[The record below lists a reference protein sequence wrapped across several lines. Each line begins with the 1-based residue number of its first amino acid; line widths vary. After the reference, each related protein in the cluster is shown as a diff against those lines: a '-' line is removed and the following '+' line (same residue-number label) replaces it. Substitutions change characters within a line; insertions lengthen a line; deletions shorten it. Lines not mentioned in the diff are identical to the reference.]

1 MPSPLADPVKL
12 PCGLVLPNRLSKAAM
27 AELMAKTN
35 HPNDTLLDA
44 YEQWSQGGW
53 GSILTGNVQVDVNHM
68 GSPFDPALHT
78 EYTGADT
85 DTTLLTQWKKYAS
98 TCQKHGTPAIVQICH
113 PGRQSFRVAGKRGM
127 FASTIAP
134 SAVPINIGNGLM
146 ERVIATVTWSS
157 PREMTRGDI
166 ERVIRQ
172 FVDTARLMADAG
184 FSGVELHGAHGYLLD
199 DYGGTPEKRA
209 RFVLDILTETRKVV
223 PPTFAI
229 GIKLN
234 SADHSSTTFEETM
247 TQIALLVSAG
257 LDFLE
262 ISGGTY
268 EDPQMM
274 GYPNPT
280 KTSSSPNANGN
291 GNAKSAR
298 TAAREA
304 FFLEFAHTVRE
315 RHPELVLMLT
325 GGFRTRAGAEAA
337 INDGACDLVGIAR
350 PAAVD
355 PKFPLLLLDEE
366 VPDEKAVL
374 LLEKA
379 PVPWFAKWLPRNL
392 IGAGAESTYYAGQ
405 IQRLA
410 KGLATYAPAL

>member
-1 MPSPLADPVKL
+1 
-12 PCGLVLPNRLSKAAM
+12 
-27 AELMAKTN
+27 
-35 HPNDTLLDA
+35 
-44 YEQWSQGGW
+44 
-53 GSILTGNVQVDVNHM
+53 
-68 GSPFDPALHT
+68 
-78 EYTGADT
+78 
-85 DTTLLTQWKKYAS
+85 
-98 TCQKHGTPAIVQICH
+98 
-113 PGRQSFRVAGKRGM
+113 
-127 FASTIAP
+127 
-134 SAVPINIGNGLM
+134 
-146 ERVIATVTWSS
+146 
-157 PREMTRGDI
+157 
-166 ERVIRQ
+166 
-172 FVDTARLMADAG
+172 
-184 FSGVELHGAHGYLLD
+184 
-199 DYGGTPEKRA
+199 
-209 RFVLDILTETRKVV
+209 
-223 PPTFAI
+223 
-229 GIKLN
+229 
-234 SADHSSTTFEETM
+234 M

-392 IGAGAESTYYAGQ
+392 IGAGADSVSFDIDRDLGLSWENGCTDFFAWFRRIMLVRFSGWRRGW
-405 IQRLA
+405 RLMRLLFDV
-410 KGLATYAPAL
+410 GLRFGERHGCIGWDGLFDVDGLL

>member
-1 MPSPLADPVKL
+1 
-12 PCGLVLPNRLSKAAM
+12 
-27 AELMAKTN
+27 
-35 HPNDTLLDA
+35 
-44 YEQWSQGGW
+44 
-53 GSILTGNVQVDVNHM
+53 
-68 GSPFDPALHT
+68 
-78 EYTGADT
+78 
-85 DTTLLTQWKKYAS
+85 
-98 TCQKHGTPAIVQICH
+98 
-113 PGRQSFRVAGKRGM
+113 
-127 FASTIAP
+127 
-134 SAVPINIGNGLM
+134 
-146 ERVIATVTWSS
+146 
-157 PREMTRGDI
+157 
-166 ERVIRQ
+166 
-172 FVDTARLMADAG
+172 
-184 FSGVELHGAHGYLLD
+184 
-199 DYGGTPEKRA
+199 
-209 RFVLDILTETRKVV
+209 
-223 PPTFAI
+223 
-229 GIKLN
+229 
-234 SADHSSTTFEETM
+234 M

-274 GYPNPT
+274 GYPNPR
-280 KTSSSPNANGN
+280 KSSPNGN
-291 GNAKSAR
+291 VKSAR

-355 PKFPLLLLDEE
+355 PKFPLLLLDEQ

-392 IGAGAESTYYAGQ
+392 IGAGAESVSFEYW
-405 IQRLA
+405 LA
-410 KGLATYAPAL
+410 LELGEWLY